1 MSSYEMQQSP
11 IVAPAVRVDIAP
23 VPIPLSWMD
32 ITYHGDGVTRDLQA
46 AHGGGCHTGVY
57 FHRGDAVRYL
67 ATWWPRHRPA

>member
-32 ITYHGDGVTRDLQA
+32 ITYHGDGVVRDLSGCA
-46 AHGGGCHTGVY
+46 RRGCHAGIH
-57 FHRGDAVRYL
+57 FHRGVAVCPEAVTQNRAL
-67 ATWWPRHRPA
+67 